1 MQNEEGYEVLNI
13 HTKPKISSQPL
24 PDFHQPPP
32 WQGTVLKVSGVMNII
47 LLVTLV
53 TLSAFV
59 SPKETST
66 QRQCPADWKSDGGK
80 CYWFS
85 NVTDKK
91 SWNESIEFCA
101 EMKSNLTTIQEMC
114 DLGFIWSQIP
124 ASKYY
129 WIGLHI
135 PKSRGNWTWL
145 DGSALDWSL
154 FPWMPPVAG
163 DPSESGLHGDPHSPG
178 SDVGADL
185 FRAASGHRSHP
196 QLIIGS
202 GCAFQALGANGPGW
216 TALPLSGT
224 LTQVWQ
230 THPEPGAG
238 RCRMKKATQCSSSR
252 PNRRCLSAHLQIPMD
267 PLRGWGCGWGS
278 SRKWPTL

>member
-24 PDFHQPPP
+24 P
-32 WQGTVLKVSGVMNII
+32 
-47 LLVTLV
+47 
-53 TLSAFV
+53 V

-124 ASKYY
+124 LSKYY
-129 WIGLHI
+129 WIGLNILH
-135 PKSRGNWTWL
+135 PGGNWTWL
-145 DGSALDWSL
+145 DGSALNVRL
-154 FPWMPPVAG
+154 FQITR
-163 DPSESGLHGDPHSPG
+163 SPG
-178 SDVGADL
+178 KDTCGA
-185 FRAASGHRSHP
+185 
-196 QLIIGS
+196 
-202 GCAFQALGANGPGW
+202 
-216 TALPLSGT
+216 LSRDGIY
-224 LTQVWQ
+224 
-230 THPEPGAG
+230 PENCESLNPWI
-238 RCRMKKATQCSSSR
+238 CQ
-252 PNRRCLSAHLQIPMD
+252 Q
-267 PLRGWGCGWGS
+267 
-278 SRKWPTL
+278 